1 MFSQFFGQYLLDNQK
16 ITAEQFSSC
25 MKYIKDNRVKLGL
38 IAENEGL
45 LTRNQANEL
54 NYLQMQTD
62 KRFGDLAVE
71 KGYLTE
77 ADVNYLLGR
86 QGNPYLIFIQGL
98 EENGIMSREEIETA
112 LDAFQKENGF
122 SDEIL
127 KAIQDGNIE
136 GMIPAFV
143 DAKDSRYQSLIGLT
157 LRNIVRFVSSYIR
170 IEKGQ
175 FVTSHSAKYIA
186 YQHTTGDYDGFLGFT
201 CDDDSILALADGYAK
216 ETFDTVDEDALD
228 SVCEFTNCVNGL
240 YATELSYQDTTI
252 DMQPPEFKFD
262 SSIDGEG
269 EFYVLLRNILV
280 ENGHEVIGEAENGQI
295 GFEKY
300 IELKPD
306 IVTLDITMP
315 VLDGL
320 GALEKIIAY
329 DENAHAVMVTAAGQK
344 NKMVDAIK
352 LGANEFVQKPFEPDQ
367 ILSVIGNI
375 TK

>member
-1 MFSQFFGQYLLDNQK
+1 MDFKAYLENPQLLHEGTEPNRSYVIPYFAHRPESIQTRLD
-16 ITAEQFSSC
+16 S
-25 MKYIKDNRVKLGL
+25 DRVTPLS
-38 IAENEGL
+38 
-45 LTRNQANEL
+45 
-54 NYLQMQTD
+54 
-62 KRFGDLAVE
+62 GDWDFHFYE
-71 KGYLTE
+71 S
-77 ADVNYLLGR
+77 
-86 QGNPYLIFIQGL
+86 IQGL

-269 EFYVLLRNILV
+269 EFYVLPV
-280 ENGHEVIGEAENGQI
+280 
-295 GFEKY
+295 Y
-300 IELKPD
+300 IDGKHSDL
-306 IVTLDITMP
+306 IV
-315 VLDGL
+315 
-320 GALEKIIAY
+320 
-329 DENAHAVMVTAAGQK
+329 
-344 NKMVDAIK
+344 K
-352 LGANEFVQKPFEPDQ
+352 LG
-367 ILSVIGNI
+367 
-375 TK
+375 

>member
-86 QGNPYLIFIQGL
+86 Q
-98 EENGIMSREEIETA
+98 
-112 LDAFQKENGF
+112 ENGF

-269 EFYVLLRNILV
+269 EFYVLPV
-280 ENGHEVIGEAENGQI
+280 
-295 GFEKY
+295 Y
-300 IELKPD
+300 IDGKHSDL
-306 IVTLDITMP
+306 IV
-315 VLDGL
+315 
-320 GALEKIIAY
+320 
-329 DENAHAVMVTAAGQK
+329 
-344 NKMVDAIK
+344 K
-352 LGANEFVQKPFEPDQ
+352 LG
-367 ILSVIGNI
+367 
-375 TK
+375 

>member
-1 MFSQFFGQYLLDNQK
+1 
-16 ITAEQFSSC
+16 

-98 EENGIMSREEIETA
+98 EENGIMSRDEIETA

-143 DAKDSRYQSLIGLT
+143 MRKIL
-157 LRNIVRFVSSYIR
+157 
-170 IEKGQ
+170 
-175 FVTSHSAKYIA
+175 VTS
-186 YQHTTGDYDGFLGFT
+186 
-201 CDDDSILALADGYAK
+201 
-216 ETFDTVDEDALD
+216 
-228 SVCEFTNCVNGL
+228 
-240 YATELSYQDTTI
+240 
-252 DMQPPEFKFD
+252 
-262 SSIDGEG
+262 
-269 EFYVLLRNILV
+269 R
-280 ENGHEVIGEAENGQI
+280 
-295 GFEKY
+295 
-300 IELKPD
+300 
-306 IVTLDITMP
+306 
-315 VLDGL
+315 
-320 GALEKIIAY
+320 
-329 DENAHAVMVTAAGQK
+329 
-344 NKMVDAIK
+344 
-352 LGANEFVQKPFEPDQ
+352 
-367 ILSVIGNI
+367 
-375 TK
+375 

>member
-112 LDAFQKENGF
+112 LDTFQKENGF
-122 SDEIL
+122 SDKIL

-201 CDDDSILALADGYAK
+201 CNDDSILALADGYAK
-216 ETFDTVDEDALD
+216 ETFDSVDEDALD

-252 DMQPPEFKFD
+252 DMQPPEFEFD

-269 EFYVLLRNILV
+269 EFYVLPV
-280 ENGHEVIGEAENGQI
+280 
-295 GFEKY
+295 Y
-300 IELKPD
+300 IDGKHSDL
-306 IVTLDITMP
+306 IV
-315 VLDGL
+315 
-320 GALEKIIAY
+320 
-329 DENAHAVMVTAAGQK
+329 
-344 NKMVDAIK
+344 K
-352 LGANEFVQKPFEPDQ
+352 LG
-367 ILSVIGNI
+367 
-375 TK
+375 

>member
-86 QGNPYLIFIQGL
+86 QGNPYLIFIQ
-98 EENGIMSREEIETA
+98 SRDEIETA

-157 LRNIVRFVSSYIR
+157 
-170 IEKGQ
+170 
-175 FVTSHSAKYIA
+175 
-186 YQHTTGDYDGFLGFT
+186 
-201 CDDDSILALADGYAK
+201 
-216 ETFDTVDEDALD
+216 
-228 SVCEFTNCVNGL
+228 
-240 YATELSYQDTTI
+240 
-252 DMQPPEFKFD
+252 
-262 SSIDGEG
+262 
-269 EFYVLLRNILV
+269 
-280 ENGHEVIGEAENGQI
+280 
-295 GFEKY
+295 
-300 IELKPD
+300 
-306 IVTLDITMP
+306 
-315 VLDGL
+315 
-320 GALEKIIAY
+320 
-329 DENAHAVMVTAAGQK
+329 
-344 NKMVDAIK
+344 
-352 LGANEFVQKPFEPDQ
+352 
-367 ILSVIGNI
+367 
-375 TK
+375 